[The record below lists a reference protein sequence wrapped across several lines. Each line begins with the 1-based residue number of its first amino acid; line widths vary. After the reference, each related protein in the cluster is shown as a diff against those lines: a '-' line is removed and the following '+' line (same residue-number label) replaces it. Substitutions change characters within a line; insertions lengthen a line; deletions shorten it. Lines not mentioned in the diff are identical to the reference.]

1 MTESSADEILD
12 AASGVL
18 PKQEACLLGLL
29 VAFTDQRLVAAADD
43 REEWLLLLRTGGTV
57 QASVHSFLRECWEA
71 LDGLAREANVCMHR
85 LFPQAGLFPPMEM
98 TRQCT
103 FYVVRKKLHEHPETA
118 DHPVSRIL
126 WERTRGRPAGAY
138 VRLSFLYNLS
148 LFVPVDVVGE
158 GLLPGS
164 EDVPASVRAIV
175 RTPPG
180 GAVQRCR
187 VGVATTE
194 IMDWLWEMVDET
206 RGRLMAALTGE

>member
-98 TRQCT
+98 TRQ
-103 FYVVRKKLHEHPETA
+103 
-118 DHPVSRIL
+118 PVSRML

-138 VRLSFLYNLS
+138 VRLSFLSNLS